1 MTANDKNAAP
11 NMLDEALAYLR
22 RGRSIIPIHL
32 SQKGDKCEKKPLINW
47 IEYQKRLPTED
58 EVREWWRR
66 WPSEGI
72 ALVTGKLSGVVVVDV
87 EKGGPTDG
95 LTPTVISKTGGGGF
109 HYLYRQPEAPIKN
122 SVKSVAELT
131 DVRGEGGLIVLPPSM
146 HGSGNRYEWLI
157 SPDMSDLA
165 ELPQWILEKSRDT
178 KGEAPRVDWEVLA
191 ASEVPAGGRNATAA
205 QYIGKLLHDLSPEL
219 WETVGW
225 PAAQAWNAQHCK
237 PPLDTKELRSVF
249 DSIAGR
255 EAASRAKKAKPEGEQ
270 DTTQAGQL
278 VRYVTEDTSALLFH
292 DELGIPYVRLT
303 VGNHKETW
311 GCNSTQFKLWLA
323 KKYYVTARKP
333 IASGTIETAVE
344 VLRGIALFDGPK
356 HTLSARIARADDT
369 VWYDLCDTQWR
380 AVRIT
385 AAGWSIETDP
395 PPVFRRYSHQ
405 AAQVEP
411 VEGGSV
417 ADLLPFLN
425 LQSDDQKILFLVCVV
440 AFFIPG
446 FPHPILYIY
455 GPQGSAKSTNS
466 KSVRTLTDP
475 SKIEVV
481 SMPKD
486 EEQLVQQ
493 LSHHHTL
500 FFDNVSKISD
510 AISDLLCRAVTGSGF
525 SKRKLYT
532 DDEDVI
538 YTLLANI
545 GINGIELV
553 PSKPDLLERSVLIE
567 LWRIAKGERR
577 QLHELEADFE
587 RELPRLLGAIFT
599 AVSKALAL
607 YPSVHVDELPRMADF
622 TQWGCAIAEALG
634 YTQQEFLDA
643 YRRNIGQQNDAVIG
657 DHIEAAIIME
667 FMSDKGVWTGS
678 ASALLAALKE
688 SNPANVGELPKQANV
703 FSRNLFALKT
713 NLEEVGLQLSRSNGS
728 KRTITIRNLNVPE
741 TVAPQSDPDWFEGLD
756 STQSDTGDISDIL
769 PTTDTLL

>member
-1 MTANDKNAAP
+1 
-11 NMLDEALAYLR
+11 
-22 RGRSIIPIHL
+22 
-32 SQKGDKCEKKPLINW
+32 
-47 IEYQKRLPTED
+47 
-58 EVREWWRR
+58 
-66 WPSEGI
+66 
-72 ALVTGKLSGVVVVDV
+72 
-87 EKGGPTDG
+87 
-95 LTPTVISKTGGGGF
+95 
-109 HYLYRQPEAPIKN
+109 
-122 SVKSVAELT
+122 
-131 DVRGEGGLIVLPPSM
+131 
-146 HGSGNRYEWLI
+146 
-157 SPDMSDLA
+157 
-165 ELPQWILEKSRDT
+165 
-178 KGEAPRVDWEVLA
+178 
-191 ASEVPAGGRNATAA
+191 
-205 QYIGKLLHDLSPEL
+205 
-219 WETVGW
+219 
-225 PAAQAWNAQHCK
+225 
-237 PPLDTKELRSVF
+237 
-249 DSIAGR
+249 
-255 EAASRAKKAKPEGEQ
+255 
-270 DTTQAGQL
+270 
-278 VRYVTEDTSALLFH
+278 
-292 DELGIPYVRLT
+292 
-303 VGNHKETW
+303 
-311 GCNSTQFKLWLA
+311 
-323 KKYYVTARKP
+323 
-333 IASGTIETAVE
+333 
-344 VLRGIALFDGPK
+344 
-356 HTLSARIARADDT
+356 
-369 VWYDLCDTQWR
+369 
-380 AVRIT
+380 
-385 AAGWSIETDP
+385 
-395 PPVFRRYSHQ
+395 
-405 AAQVEP
+405 
-411 VEGGSV
+411 
-417 ADLLPFLN
+417 
-425 LQSDDQKILFLVCVV
+425 
-440 AFFIPG
+440 
-446 FPHPILYIY
+446 
-455 GPQGSAKSTNS
+455 
-466 KSVRTLTDP
+466 
-475 SKIEVV
+475 
-481 SMPKD
+481 MPKD

-741 TVAPQSDPDWFEGLD
+741 AVAPQSDPDWFEGLD
-756 STQSDTGDISDIL
+756 STQSDTSDMSDIL

>member
-1 MTANDKNAAP
+1 MSPRANRLQAA
-11 NMLDEALAYLR
+11 L
-22 RGRSIIPIHL
+22 
-32 SQKGDKCEKKPLINW
+32 
-47 IEYQKRLPTED
+47 
-58 EVREWWRR
+58 
-66 WPSEGI
+66 
-72 ALVTGKLSGVVVVDV
+72 
-87 EKGGPTDG
+87 
-95 LTPTVISKTGGGGF
+95 
-109 HYLYRQPEAPIKN
+109 
-122 SVKSVAELT
+122 
-131 DVRGEGGLIVLPPSM
+131 
-146 HGSGNRYEWLI
+146 
-157 SPDMSDLA
+157 
-165 ELPQWILEKSRDT
+165 
-178 KGEAPRVDWEVLA
+178 
-191 ASEVPAGGRNATAA
+191 
-205 QYIGKLLHDLSPEL
+205 
-219 WETVGW
+219 
-225 PAAQAWNAQHCK
+225 
-237 PPLDTKELRSVF
+237 
-249 DSIAGR
+249 
-255 EAASRAKKAKPEGEQ
+255 
-270 DTTQAGQL
+270 
-278 VRYVTEDTSALLFH
+278 
-292 DELGIPYVRLT
+292 
-303 VGNHKETW
+303 
-311 GCNSTQFKLWLA
+311 
-323 KKYYVTARKP
+323 
-333 IASGTIETAVE
+333 
-344 VLRGIALFDGPK
+344 
-356 HTLSARIARADDT
+356 
-369 VWYDLCDTQWR
+369 WYDLCDTQWR

-385 AAGWSIETDP
+385 AAGWSIEDNS

-411 VEGGSV
+411 IEGGTV

-741 TVAPQSDPDWFEGLD
+741 AVAPQSDPDWFEGLD
-756 STQSDTGDISDIL
+756 STQSDTSDMSDIL